1 MEWNKI
7 IAELNDVKSKLE
19 MEKSQEKSPK
29 KSEDSRINILTS
41 QKAETDEILFNNYRK
56 KID

>member
-1 MEWNKI
+1 
-7 IAELNDVKSKLE
+7 

-41 QKAETDEILFNNYRK
+41 QKAESDEILFNNYRK